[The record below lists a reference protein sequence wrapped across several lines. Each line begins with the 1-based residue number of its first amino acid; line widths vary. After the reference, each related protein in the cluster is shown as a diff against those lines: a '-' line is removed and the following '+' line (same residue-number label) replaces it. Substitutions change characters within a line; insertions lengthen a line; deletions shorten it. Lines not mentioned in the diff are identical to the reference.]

1 MRIGQKPGH
10 HVELDDVDRKIVAAL
25 QEDGRR
31 PAAEIARS
39 IGTSTQT
46 VANRIERLVQNM
58 VLDVMGILNPPSMG
72 YEKDAIICLRVRQG
86 YLKSVGDRLADL
98 DCVSYVGFVSGSW
111 DMMIEV
117 YVEDDAHL
125 FHFLSEDLSKI
136 QEITATETWTVL
148 QTRKFNYAWSNP
160 LGASESM
167 TGKPGNGGRR
177 RKNPKAQAQA

>member
-1 MRIGQKPGH
+1 M
-10 HVELDDVDRKIVAAL
+10 ELDDVDRKIVAAL

-46 VANRIERLVQNM
+46 VANRIERLVHNM
-58 VLDVMGILNPPSMG
+58 VLDVMGILNPPSVG

-111 DMMIEV
+111 DIMIEV

-136 QEITATETWTVL
+136 QEITATETWAVL

-160 LGASESM
+160 LGPSEAR
-167 TGKPGNGGRR
+167 TGTSANGERR
-177 RKNPKAQAQA
+177 RKNLKDEAGVSSTQL